1 MVNEDLENILK
12 KSVLVWLNC
21 RMGIRLYVLGKT
33 AKRFISDRCSN
44 RAPAECIFRTVTV
57 RV

>member
-1 MVNEDLENILK
+1 MNDDLEKILK
-12 KSVLVWLNC
+12 KSVLVLLSC

-44 RAPAECIFRTVTV
+44 RAPAECN
-57 RV
+57 